1 MGSQGEMGTMEA
13 SRASEPTSMSKNK
26 EFGGKPR
33 IHLRLTGNR
42 LDIAP
47 FFPEITEFGT

>member
-1 MGSQGEMGTMEA
+1 MGGQGGTGTVEV
-13 SRASEPTSMSKNK
+13 SRASKPTSMSKNT
-26 EFGGKPR
+26 EFGGKSR

-42 LDIAP
+42 LDIVP